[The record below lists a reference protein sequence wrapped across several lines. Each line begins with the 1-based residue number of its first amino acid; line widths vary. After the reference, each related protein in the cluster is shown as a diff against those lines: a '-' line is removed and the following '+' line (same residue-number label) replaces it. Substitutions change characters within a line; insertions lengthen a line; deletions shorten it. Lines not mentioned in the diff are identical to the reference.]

1 MKLQVM
7 RCRELSQCLT
17 ESLLS
22 AGAEFLRR
30 KEKITENQKG
40 FLIYDHGEGLK
51 NVLKRREQTSGRA
64 ERWKTAGKFN
74 KGRQIKRTLITALNH
89 PAIHAFP
96 KKELSNY
103 LLSSLCNNISK

>member
-1 MKLQVM
+1 MQ
-7 RCRELSQCLT
+7 CRELSQCLT

-30 KEKITENQKG
+30 KEKIIENQKG
-40 FLIYDHGEGLK
+40 FLIYDHGEGLT

-64 ERWKTAGKFN
+64 ERWKTVAGKLN
-74 KGRQIKRTLITALNH
+74 KGRQIKRTQITALKH

-103 LLSSLCNNISK
+103 SLYSLCNNISK